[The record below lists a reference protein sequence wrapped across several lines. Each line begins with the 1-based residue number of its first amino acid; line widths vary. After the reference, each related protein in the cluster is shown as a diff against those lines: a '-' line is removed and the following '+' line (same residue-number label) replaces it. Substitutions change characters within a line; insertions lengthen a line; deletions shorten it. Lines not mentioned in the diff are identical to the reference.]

1 MTSTR
6 KRNSNKHMDIEQ
18 VRRLDMEMAAAVSA
32 MKTPDKEDKMG
43 KRDNNFFRSIYDK
56 Q

>member
-1 MTSTR
+1 
-6 KRNSNKHMDIEQ
+6 MDIEQ

-43 KRDNNFFRSIYDK
+43 KHDNDFLQIYTE
-56 Q
+56 

>member
-1 MTSTR
+1 
-6 KRNSNKHMDIEQ
+6 MDIEQ

-43 KRDNNFFRSIYDK
+43 KYDNNLLKIYTE
-56 Q
+56 